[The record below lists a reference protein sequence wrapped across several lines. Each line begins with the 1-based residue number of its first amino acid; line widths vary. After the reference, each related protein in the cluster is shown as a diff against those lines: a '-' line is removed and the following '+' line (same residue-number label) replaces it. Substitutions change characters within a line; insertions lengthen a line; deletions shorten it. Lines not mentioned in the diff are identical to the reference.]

1 MKNCENFMDKYL
13 MLDKGEMLPLSL
25 SLHLITC
32 RECRRQIRLLSK
44 AQKLAGKP
52 LKITVSSSDKT
63 ISKAMQSI
71 GINYDSSKVHV
82 PLFQWIAAG
91 VLMIAA
97 FFLFGL
103 LTNTPTHQVNAI
115 YYLLFAGSITAYCLL
130 FVGTNLDFFIKK
142 IDIKG
147 VL

>member
-1 MKNCENFMDKYL
+1 MDKYL

-25 SLHLITC
+25 IIHLLTC

-52 LKITVSSSDKT
+52 LKITVSTSDRT
-63 ISKAMQSI
+63 ITEAMQAI
-71 GINYDSSKVHV
+71 DINYDSSKVHV

-97 FFLFGL
+97 FFFFALF
-103 LTNTPTHQVNAI
+103 TETQTHQVNAI

>member
-1 MKNCENFMDKYL
+1 MKNCEQFMDQYL
-13 MLDKGEMLPLSL
+13 MLDKGEILPFKL
-25 SLHLITC
+25 SLHLLAC
-32 RECRRQIRLLSK
+32 RECRKEIRTLTK

-52 LKITVSSSDKT
+52 LKITVPSTDKSIT
-63 ISKAMQSI
+63 KAMQSI
-71 GINYDSSKVHV
+71 DINYDSSKVHV
-82 PLFQWIAAG
+82 PLFQWIIAG
-91 VLMIAA
+91 VIMIVA

-103 LTNTPTHQVNAI
+103 LTNTPTHEVNAI
-115 YYLLFAGSITAYCLL
+115 YYLLFAGSITAYCML